1 MLTSMLL
8 EQLLTEKREA
18 ILSIAAKHGAF
29 NVKIFGSVARGEE
42 TENSD
47 IDFLVDYDLSEISPW
62 FPVRLIR
69 DLEAILGRKVDVVTQ
84 NGLQERIKEK
94 VLKDCVKL

>member
-47 IDFLVDYDLSEISPW
+47 IDF
-62 FPVRLIR
+62 
-69 DLEAILGRKVDVVTQ
+69 
-84 NGLQERIKEK
+84 
-94 VLKDCVKL
+94 

>member
-18 ILSIAAKHGAF
+18 ILSIAAKHGVS
-29 NVKIFGSVARGEE
+29 NIRIFGSVARGEE
-42 TENSD
+42 TGNSD
-47 IDFLVDYDLSEISPW
+47 IDFLVDYDLSKISSW

-84 NGLQERIKEK
+84 NGLKERIKEQ
-94 VLKDCVKL
+94 VLKDCIKL